1 MASDAE
7 ITEKF
12 WKALKSDMTV
22 MLGVNGVD
30 DGHAQPMTAIVDEE
44 PGGNYLYFFT
54 TKTNT
59 IMHEMRESDRAI
71 ATFVSKGHDVW
82 ATINGRLLEHQD
94 RETIDRLW
102 NPHIAAWYEHGKD
115 DPSLQLIRLDPESAQ
130 IWLNENSTF
139 AGIKALLGRDPKKD
153 AQDKVTEVA
162 L

>member
-1 MASDAE
+1 MATDAE

-44 PGGNYLYFFT
+44 AGGNYLYFFT

-59 IMHEMRESDRAI
+59 IIEEMRQSDRAI

-82 ATINGRLLEHQD
+82 ATINGRLEEHQD
-94 RETIDRLW
+94 RATIDRLW
-102 NPHIAAWYEHGKD
+102 NPHIAAWYEDGKD

-130 IWLNENSTF
+130 IWLNENSVF
-139 AGIKALLGRDPKKD
+139 AGIKSLLGRDPKKD
-153 AQDKVTEVA
+153 AQDKIAEVA

>member
-1 MASDAE
+1 MATDAE

-44 PGGNYLYFFT
+44 AGGNYLYFFT

-59 IMHEMRESDRAI
+59 IMEEMRQSDRAI

-94 RETIDRLW
+94 RATIDRLW
-102 NPHIAAWYEHGKD
+102 NPHIAAWYEGGKD

-139 AGIKALLGRDPKKD
+139 AGIKALLGHDPKKD
-153 AQDKVTEVA
+153 AQGKIAEVA

>member
-1 MASDAE
+1 MATDAE

-44 PGGNYLYFFT
+44 AGGNYLYFFT
-54 TKTNT
+54 TKSNT
-59 IMHEMRESDRAI
+59 IVQEMRQSDRAI

-82 ATINGRLLEHQD
+82 ATTKGRLLEHQD
-94 RETIDRLW
+94 RATIDRLW
-102 NPHIAAWYEHGKD
+102 NPHIAAWYEGGKD

-130 IWLNENSTF
+130 IWLNENSTC

-153 AQDKVTEVA
+153 AQDKVAEVA